1 MNMVKRKPNIIIVM
15 ADQQRADLRRACGYS
30 LDTMPFLDEWARGGT
45 DFVRGYT
52 PNPTCMPARVSMFT
66 GRYSQCH
73 RVRTNHNAADA
84 LYTKDL
90 LDVLKGQGYATAL
103 CGKNHSHRKPEDFD
117 FHETCGHLGDEG
129 EVNTTPEEIA
139 FAEFLKGTKH
149 MEMHEPSPGGVCV
162 QHPCRNVSSAL
173 KFIDGVGGKQ
183 PFFAWVSFAEPHN
196 PYQVPEPYFN
206 MFPPES
212 LPSFAGSA
220 ADLAE
225 KGERFVWLRS
235 VWEKILGPD
244 IESRIA
250 RARSNYHGMLR
261 LIDDQFKRLIEGLR
275 ERGLEENT
283 VVLYLSDH
291 GDFVGE
297 YGLIRKGP
305 DLPDVLCRIPFI
317 WRGPGIKAGERSA
330 EGYVSIVDIL
340 PTLCDMIG
348 AEVPFGCQG
357 KSILP
362 LLTGA
367 DIPYGEFECAYA
379 ESGFGGLYWNEEDE
393 LDLITEGASQNMVTF
408 DCLNTWTQ
416 CGQVRA
422 LWKDGFHIQLDMMG
436 NGYLYD
442 VDNDPCELHNLWKEE
457 AYAEK
462 KAALLREL
470 AAAMMRAADPLPVPR
485 YRYRIKIHPKGYW
498 QQDFR
503 AVDPGVRR
511 L

>member
-1 MNMVKRKPNIIIVM
+1 MNIMNQKPNIIIVM
-15 ADQQRADLRRACGYS
+15 ADQQRADLRKACGYS
-30 LDTMPFLDEWARGGT
+30 LDTMPFLDEWAKGGV
-45 DFVRGYT
+45 DFERAYT

-66 GRYSQCH
+66 GRYSQSH
-73 RVRTNHNAADA
+73 RVRTNHNAVDA
-84 LYTKDL
+84 LYTCDL
-90 LDVLKGQGYATAL
+90 LDVLKENGYAAAL
-103 CGKNHSHRKPEDFD
+103 CGKNHSHRAPEEFD

-129 EVNTTPEEIA
+129 EVNTTQEEIA
-139 FAEFLKGTKH
+139 FAEYLKKTLH
-149 MEMHEPSPGGVCV
+149 MEMHEPSPGGICV
-162 QHPCRNVSSAL
+162 QHPYRNVSSAL
-173 KFIDGVGGKQ
+173 NFIDSVEGKQ

-196 PYQVPEPYFN
+196 PYQVPEPYFD

-212 LPSFAGSA
+212 LPPLAGSVK
-220 ADLAE
+220 DLGG

-244 IESRIA
+244 IENRIA

-261 LIDDQFKRLIEGLR
+261 LIDDQFKRLIVGLR
-275 ERGLEENT
+275 ERGLEQNT
-283 VVLYLSDH
+283 IVIYLSDH
-291 GDFVGE
+291 GDFAGE
-297 YGLIRKGP
+297 YGLIRKGS
-305 DLPDVLCRIPFI
+305 DLPDVLCHIPLI
-317 WRGPGIKAGERSA
+317 WRGPGIAAQGRAA

-348 AEVPFGCQG
+348 VSIPFGCQG

-362 LLTGA
+362 LLTGTDA
-367 DIPYGEFECAYA
+367 FREEFGSAYA
-379 ESGFGGLYWNEEDE
+379 ESGFGGLYWNEKDE

-436 NGYLYD
+436 KGYLYD
-442 VDNDPCELHNLWKEE
+442 VDNDPCELHDLWKEE

-462 KAALLREL
+462 KAVLLQEL
-470 AAAMMRAADPLPVPR
+470 AAAMMRAADPLPVPHHR
-485 YRYRIKIHPKGYW
+485 YRTKVHPKGYW
-498 QQDFR
+498 RQDFR
-503 AVDPGVRR
+503 AKDPGVRE